1 MLGALTAPLLYA
13 ATAALLLRLTHR
25 WLVPLDRRMALLLA
39 LLPLLFTGPA
49 LLTGRVYA
57 PIDIPFAAPPLKA
70 LADEAGIEG
79 THNGTLSDV
88 YSQIIPWKKAV
99 RDAWRHGEW
108 PLWNP
113 YMFAG
118 DILAGSAQAAPYD
131 PFLLLSCL
139 LPMAAS
145 LAYLA
150 TVTLFIGGL
159 WMYAWLREL
168 GCRDDAALLGAAGWM
183 FGDFLVF
190 WLEWPLGATF
200 RWTPLVFLGVRRL
213 VRERDTKATAV
224 LALAFAFMILAGH
237 PESVLHVVAIGA
249 IYGVWELV
257 VVRPPAAW
265 KVAVRSVV
273 AGLLA
278 IAATAIFMLPILEAL
293 PQTAQHE
300 LRQEVF
306 AKSKRSLP
314 PEIAGAELFANFVPF
329 RYGWAREDIAEEAP
343 FHPVPWSAYG
353 GSLLFPMAIYG
364 LIASKRR
371 ERWLMLGLAIF
382 GWLAGTDAPVIA
394 DLLAK
399 LPLFD
404 IAINNR
410 LIYAALF
417 AVATLAALGAEAWH
431 ESGRN
436 GTVALLIAAVFLVL
450 GTAVA
455 ASWPLMIGSDLEP
468 GFIGR
473 EAAFLLAPLLLA
485 VLAVA
490 VMRAPRP
497 ALAIVILLLLG
508 QRALE
513 VGDEYPT
520 LPREAF
526 YPPFAGLE
534 LLRGEGQPP
543 FRIVGLHY
551 TLIPQTATMYGL
563 EDVRGYQ
570 AMTHERFNGVI
581 PLYSVPSGWFNI
593 AGDLSMPFLSFLNV
607 RYAFVE
613 PGLDA
618 PEGWRRVLNAPG
630 GQIFENMRVLPR
642 AWVPP
647 RIRINIPEGDVLEEM
662 TAETDFSRRAWIHH
676 PGGGAAPDEFVNGK
690 GRVSIERDGMSAF
703 RLTADMRTRGWVVV
717 SEVFWHGWH
726 AYANGKRIPLRQANH
741 AFIGMFLE
749 PGHHEIELSYTPLSF
764 YWGAAISFLTIAGA
778 IGWGLLRRRRRPD
791 VMSSRA

>member
-1 MLGALTAPLLYA
+1 MLGALTAPILYA
-13 ATAALLLRLTHR
+13 ATAAGLLWVTHR
-25 WLVPLDRRMALLLA
+25 WLVPLDRRAALLLA
-39 LLPLLFTGPA
+39 FLPLLFTGPA

-57 PIDIPFAAPPLKA
+57 PIDIPFAAPPMKA
-70 LADEAGIEG
+70 HRADFGIEEA
-79 THNGTLSDV
+79 HNGTLSDV

-131 PFLLLSCL
+131 PFFLVSLL
-139 LPMAAS
+139 LPMAVG
-145 LAYLA
+145 LTFLA

-159 WMYAWLREL
+159 WMYAWLRDL
-168 GCRDDAALLGAAGWM
+168 GCRDDAAILGAAGWM

-213 VRERDTKATAV
+213 IRDRDTKATTL
-224 LALAFAFMILAGH
+224 LALAFAFSIVAGH

-249 IYGVWELV
+249 VYGIWELIA
-257 VVRPPAAW
+257 VRPPGMWRVIVRAA
-265 KVAVRSVV
+265 A
-273 AGLLA
+273 AGVLA

-293 PQTAQHE
+293 PQTVQHE
-300 LRQEVF
+300 LRQEFF
-306 AKSKRSLP
+306 ANSKRSLP
-314 PEIAGAELFANFVPF
+314 LEVVGAELTANFVPF
-329 RYGWAREDIAEEAP
+329 RYGWAREQIAEGAP

-353 GSLLFPMAIYG
+353 GSLLFPIAIYG

-382 GWLAGTDAPVIA
+382 GFLAGTDAPGVA
-394 DLLAK
+394 DLIAK

-417 AVATLAALGAEAWH
+417 AVATLAALGAEAWLEH
-431 ESGRN
+431 GRN
-436 GTVALLIAAVFLVL
+436 APVALFILGVFVVLGAAV
-450 GTAVA
+450 
-455 ASWPLMIGSDLEP
+455 ASAWPSMIAEELAP

-473 EAAFLLAPLLLA
+473 EAAFLLVPLLLA
-485 VLAVA
+485 AGGVA
-490 VMRAPRP
+490 LMRAPRP

-508 QRALE
+508 QRTLE

-526 YPPFAGLE
+526 YPPFGGLE
-534 LLRGEGQPP
+534 ILQREGPP
-543 FRIVGLHY
+543 FRIAGLHY

-563 EDVRGYQ
+563 QDVRGYQ
-570 AMTHERFNGVI
+570 AMTHDRFNEVI
-581 PLYSVPSGWFNI
+581 PLYSVPSVWFNI
-593 AGDLSMPFLSFLNV
+593 VPDLSRPFLSFLNV
-607 RYAFVE
+607 RYAIVE
-613 PGLDA
+613 PGLGA
-618 PEGWRRVLNAPG
+618 PEGWRLALRTSD
-630 GQIFENMRVLPR
+630 GQIFENTRALPR
-642 AWVPP
+642 AYIPAK
-647 RIRINIPEGDVLEEM
+647 IRINIPEEDVVDEM
-662 TAETDFSRRAWIHH
+662 AAETDFSQRAWIHH
-676 PGGGAAPDEFVNGK
+676 PAGGAVPDEFVNGS
-690 GRVSIERDGMSAF
+690 GRVSIEPEGMS
-703 RLTADMRTRGWVVV
+703 RLRLRADMRTRGWLVI

-726 AYANGKRIPLRQANH
+726 AYEGNQRIPLREANH

-749 PGHHEIELSYTPLSF
+749 AGQHDVELSYTPLSF
-764 YWGAAISFLTIAGA
+764 YWGAGISFVTIAGA
-778 IGWGLLRRRRRPD
+778 IAYAVLCHRRR
-791 VMSSRA
+791 VA

>member
-13 ATAALLLRLTHR
+13 ATAGALLWATHR
-25 WLVPLDRRMALLLA
+25 WLVPLERRIAILLA

-57 PIDIPFAAPPLKA
+57 PVDIPYAAPPLKA
-70 LADEAGIEG
+70 HAAEVGLER
-79 THNGTLSDV
+79 TQNGTLSDV

-131 PFLLLSCL
+131 PFFLVSCL
-139 LPMAAS
+139 LPMAVS
-145 LAYLA
+145 LTYLA
-150 TVTLFIGGL
+150 TITLFIGGL
-159 WMYAWLREL
+159 WMHAWLREL

-213 VRERDTKATAV
+213 VRERDAKATVV
-224 LALAFAFMILAGH
+224 LALAFALMILAGH
-237 PESVLHVVAIGA
+237 PESVLHVVAVGA
-249 IYGVWELV
+249 IYGIWELLA
-257 VVRPPAAW
+257 VRPPGIV
-265 KVAVRSVV
+265 KVVLRSVV
-273 AGLLA
+273 AGTLA

-293 PQTAQHE
+293 PQTAQHA
-300 LRQEVF
+300 LRQEFF
-306 AKSKRSLP
+306 ANSKRSLAP
-314 PEIAGAELFANFVPF
+314 AVVGAQLAANFVPF
-329 RYGWAREDIAEEAP
+329 RYGWAREDIAEGAP

-353 GSLLFPMAIYG
+353 GSLLFPLAIYG
-364 LIASKRR
+364 LVASKRR

-382 GWLAGTDAPVIA
+382 GWLAGNDAPVVA

-417 AVATLAALGAEAWH
+417 ATATLAALGAEAWL
-431 ESGRN
+431 ERGRSGA
-436 GTVALLIAAVFLVL
+436 VALLVAGALAVLGAAVAF
-450 GTAVA
+450 AWPDMRA
-455 ASWPLMIGSDLEP
+455 ADLEP
-468 GFIGR
+468 AFLWKETG
-473 EAAFLLAPLLLA
+473 FLLAPLLLGA
-485 VLAVA
+485 LAITLV
-490 VMRAPRP
+490 RAPRP

-520 LPREAF
+520 LPRAAF
-526 YPPFAGLE
+526 YPPFSGLE
-534 LLRGEGQPP
+534 ILRQEGPP

-570 AMTHERFNGVI
+570 AMTHEQFNGVI
-581 PLYSVPSGWFNI
+581 PLYSVPSNWFNI
-593 AGDLSMPFLSFLNV
+593 QGDLSMPFLSFLNV
-607 RYAFVE
+607 RYAIVE
-613 PGLDA
+613 PNLDA
-618 PEGWRRVLNAPG
+618 PAGWRRVASAPD
-630 GQIFENMRVLPR
+630 GQIYENTRVLPR
-642 AWVPP
+642 AYIPP
-647 RIRINIPEGDVLEEM
+647 RIRINIPPERVVGEM
-662 TAETDFSRRAWIHH
+662 QGETDFGQRAWIHH
-676 PGGGAAPDEFVNGK
+676 PTGGAAPDEFTNGR
-690 GRVSIERDGMSAF
+690 GRVSIARDGMSAF
-703 RLTADMRTRGWVVV
+703 KLTADMRTRGWIVV

-726 AYANGKRIPLRQANH
+726 AYEGGTRIPLRQANH
-741 AFIGMFLE
+741 AFIGLFLE
-749 PGHHEIELSYTPLSF
+749 AGHHEIELSYTPLSF

-778 IGWGLLRRRRRPD
+778 VAWGLWRRRRRRPEIA
-791 VMSSRA
+791 S